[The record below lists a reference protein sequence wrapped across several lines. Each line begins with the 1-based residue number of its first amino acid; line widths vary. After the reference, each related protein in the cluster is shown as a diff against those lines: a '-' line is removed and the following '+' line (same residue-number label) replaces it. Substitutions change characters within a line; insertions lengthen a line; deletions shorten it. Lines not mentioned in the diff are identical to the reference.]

1 MEQAAK
7 KNYGFYHLLSG
18 HDFLLRSV
26 QEIQQFFEKNEGKE
40 FLSVDVNPYNKK
52 GMYNRLD
59 QYHLIFHN
67 RIITNHINEILSP
80 IQQFFHIHRMDSS
93 LFDVFAKGM
102 EWASMTNNFVHRLL
116 RDRGDIMQWTQ
127 HSLCADEVYK
137 QIEFKRY
144 SNEFSLYR
152 SIPKEASRARCFLES
167 EATMHLAD
175 WTRGNPY
182 TFGIDD
188 LSYLL
193 SSKCMFARK
202 FDSRVDKKII
212 DSLFKLDTG
221 SDFIM

>member
-1 MEQAAK
+1 M
-7 KNYGFYHLLSG
+7 
-18 HDFLLRSV
+18 
-26 QEIQQFFEKNEGKE
+26 
-40 FLSVDVNPYNKK
+40 SVDVNPYNKK
-52 GMYNRLD
+52 VIYNRLD
-59 QYHLIFHN
+59 QYHLIFNN

-93 LFDVFAKGM
+93 FFDVFAKGM

-167 EATMHLAD
+167 EATMHLVD

-182 TFGIDD
+182 TFDIDD

-221 SDFIM
+221 NDFIM